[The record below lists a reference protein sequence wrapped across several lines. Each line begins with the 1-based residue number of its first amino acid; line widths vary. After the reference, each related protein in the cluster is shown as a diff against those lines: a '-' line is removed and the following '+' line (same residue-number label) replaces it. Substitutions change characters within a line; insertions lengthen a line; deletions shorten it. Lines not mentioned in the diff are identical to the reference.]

1 MKKTNTELFRMIN
14 ETNKKILNAMY
25 SGNGNNETFK
35 IESENFNT
43 QYEEVL
49 KRDLVEEYR
58 MYCAEVA

>member
-1 MKKTNTELFRMIN
+1 MKKTNTELFYMIK

-25 SGNGNNETFK
+25 SGNNETFK
-35 IESENFNT
+35 IESENFNA

-58 MYCAEVA
+58 VYCAEVA